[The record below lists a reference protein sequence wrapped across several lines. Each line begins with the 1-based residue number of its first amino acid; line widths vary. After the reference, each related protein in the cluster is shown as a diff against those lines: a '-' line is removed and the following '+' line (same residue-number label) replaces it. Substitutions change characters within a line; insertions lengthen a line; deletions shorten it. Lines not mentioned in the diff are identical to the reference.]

1 MLNNLI
7 EIRWHARGGQGAKT
21 AATWVAELAVD
32 EGKFSQG
39 YPDYGPERMGAP
51 TKGYTRISTSEV
63 RVHSPIYNPDVVA
76 VLDNTLLGSE
86 NVCEGIKANG
96 KLIINSPDSPDS
108 IRKKFSIN
116 NGIKIFT
123 VNATQISIDEI
134 GRPIPN
140 TPMIGALIK
149 ATNVLSM
156 ETIINDVRKK
166 FAKKFSDKIIQGNIS
181 AIERG
186 YKEVQS
192 E

>member
-1 MLNNLI
+1 MINNLI

-63 RVHSPIYNPDVVA
+63 RVHSPIYNPDVIA
-76 VLDNTLLGSE
+76 VLDNTLLGSV
-86 NVCEGIKANG
+86 NVCEGIKADG
-96 KLIINSPDSPDS
+96 KLIVNSPDSPDV
-108 IRKKFSIN
+108 IRGKFSIDN
-116 NGIKIFT
+116 NIKIFT
-123 VNATQISIDEI
+123 VNATHISIDEI

-140 TPMIGALIK
+140 TPMIGALVK
-149 ATNVLSM
+149 VTNVLSL
-156 ETIINDVRKK
+156 ETVIHDVRKK
-166 FAKKFSDKIIQGNIS
+166 FGKKFNEKVIQGNIN

>member
-21 AATWVAELAVD
+21 AATWVAELAVE
-32 EGKFSQG
+32 EGKYSQG

-76 VLDNTLLGSE
+76 VLDSTLLGSV
-86 NVCEGIKANG
+86 NVCEGIKEDG
-96 KLIINSPDSPDS
+96 KLIVNSPDSPDS
-108 IRKKFSIN
+108 IRKKYSVDN
-116 NGIKIFT
+116 NVEIFT
-123 VNATQISIDEI
+123 VNATHISIDEI

-149 ATNVLSM
+149 ATDVLSM

-166 FAKKFSDKIIQGNIS
+166 FGKKFSEKVIQGNIN

>member
-51 TKGYTRISTSEV
+51 TKGYTRISTTEV

-76 VLDNTLLGSE
+76 VLDNTLLATE
-86 NVCEGIKANG
+86 NVCDGIKEGG
-96 KLIINSPDSPDS
+96 KLFVNSPNSPDEVREKYS
-108 IRKKFSIN
+108 IDN
-116 NGIKIFT
+116 NVEISTI
-123 VNATQISIDEI
+123 NATQISIDEI

-140 TPMIGALIK
+140 TPMIGALVKVTGAIS
-149 ATNVLSM
+149 L
-156 ETIINDVRKK
+156 ETVINDVRKK
-166 FAKKFSDKIIQGNIS
+166 FGKKFSEKVIQGNIN

-192 E
+192 K